1 VTLIWFNQGYSSVR
15 DALVMIRE
23 EAGNKLGLLASHRD
37 LNAPVMHIADHIL
50 REPSIDHS
58 SEAGERGYLNFC
70 LETCAERGVR
80 LFVAQS
86 GRALLAPHKA
96 AFEAI
101 GTKLLV
107 PAGRPTLELI
117 DDKAEFYKA
126 AAAANIPMPLTYEV
140 NDAEGYDAALAALA
154 QLSLTACVKPH
165 KGVFGNGFWKLGN
178 NRQLFDTLMNPDKH
192 EIAPAAMRYAV
203 SGGENVRLL
212 VLEYLPGPEWSID
225 LVCKDGQVI
234 VAVARQKLGRVQTL
248 QVEGPVFEIVAHAVR
263 HFNLSGLIN
272 AQCKAAD
279 MDGNDVRLLEINSR
293 MSGGCIYT
301 RYSGVKLPWVQ
312 VALELGLM
320 MQEEVPQPIGG
331 ALVCPSAEAYEI
343 KAGRDERL
351 VKG

>member
-1 VTLIWFNQGYSSVR
+1 
-15 DALVMIRE
+15 
-23 EAGNKLGLLASHRD
+23 
-37 LNAPVMHIADHIL
+37 
-50 REPSIDHS
+50 
-58 SEAGERGYLNFC
+58 
-70 LETCAERGVR
+70 
-80 LFVAQS
+80 
-86 GRALLAPHKA
+86 
-96 AFEAI
+96 
-101 GTKLLV
+101 
-107 PAGRPTLELI
+107 
-117 DDKAEFYKA
+117 
-126 AAAANIPMPLTYEV
+126 
-140 NDAEGYDAALAALA
+140 
-154 QLSLTACVKPH
+154 
-165 KGVFGNGFWKLGN
+165 
-178 NRQLFDTLMNPDKH
+178 
-192 EIAPAAMRYAV
+192 
-203 SGGENVRLL
+203 
-212 VLEYLPGPEWSID
+212 

-331 ALVCPSAEAYEI
+331 AVVCPSAEAYEI